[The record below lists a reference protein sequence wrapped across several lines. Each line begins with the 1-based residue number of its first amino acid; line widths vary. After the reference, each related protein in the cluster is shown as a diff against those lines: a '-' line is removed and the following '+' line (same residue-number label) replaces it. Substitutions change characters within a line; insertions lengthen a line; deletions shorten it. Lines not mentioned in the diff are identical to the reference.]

1 MYGSVE
7 GQRISYNL
15 DLLFCQD
22 LLYQLFRFSTG
33 SLHTW
38 LPDTHGE
45 AHYSTCIPGIYY
57 RSELDHKGISI
68 YTGTIIS
75 DWAAFN
81 AGRNIWLPGW
91 LNVVNENSNSLFLTI
106 GPDAFAFLGKT
117 TYGNNFP
124 ILIWHYSTRK
134 KIRQIPFF
142 ENYVI
147 IMRTTPTTSR
157 PGISTIEEKSVGR
170 IDQIIGP
177 VLDITFPPGK
187 LPDRDVWE

>member
-1 MYGSVE
+1 M
-7 GQRISYNL
+7 R
-15 DLLFCQD
+15 
-22 LLYQLFRFSTG
+22 
-33 SLHTW
+33 
-38 LPDTHGE
+38 
-45 AHYSTCIPGIYY
+45 
-57 RSELDHKGISI
+57 
-68 YTGTIIS
+68 
-75 DWAAFN
+75 
-81 AGRNIWLPGW
+81 
-91 LNVVNENSNSLFLTI
+91 
-106 GPDAFAFLGKT
+106 
-117 TYGNNFP
+117 NNFP

-187 LPDRDVWE
+187 LPDRDVWIHVSTYLDSVHGLTKMCKSSICLCHSMSRFLFVYGTPTPFGSITRFGNK